1 MRRKKCIYAF
11 KARRVRKTL
20 ERIFATFSP
29 CWCLPSEAWC
39 DKQHDN
45 LHRESQLSLINFA
58 YRWPHLAPES
68 AIMAAKASMDEIEV
82 LPFLRTSWYT
92 SAFQKDASVLFSLF
106 SSLPHGKLCFRAG
119 LDNRKLCEEIILCR
133 NFHCIQQLV
142 AFCFVLSLNEK
153 LHKSSREVHFVEY
166 AGNML
171 SFKKNF
177 YL

>member
-1 MRRKKCIYAF
+1 MKNSDDEKSAF
-11 KARRVRKTL
+11 MLLK
-20 ERIFATFSP
+20 P
-29 CWCLPSEAWC
+29 

-106 SSLPHGKLCFRAG
+106 SSLPHGNYASGQAWTTESYVKRLFFA
-119 LDNRKLCEEIILCR
+119 ET
-133 NFHCIQQLV
+133 FT
-142 AFCFVLSLNEK
+142 AFSSWWRFVLSCHSMKSCIKVQEK
-153 LHKSSREVHFVEY
+153 CILW
-166 AGNML
+166 NMQEICSL
-171 SFKKNF
+171 LRKTSIFKTMTR
-177 YL
+177 